1 MVMSRRQTEPIGKKL
16 VRLPSSVAVPAWT
29 ISILCHLAV
38 IVLVLVWAGSAVRE
52 ADPELE
58 VEREV
63 VMRFAGEAPP
73 IAPEVPDQVPEQ
85 PAPNESATGVSPAP
99 IDDRISRELD
109 EALRQPLPAPAAVGP
124 RQALVDGPPLGFS
137 TGFRGGLSTDLDHAS
152 TLPRVNLPGA
162 PLGRVE
168 TQFFGAA
175 AQGTKFVYVIDRS
188 ASMQFALATAK
199 AELLSSLQK
208 LPPTAEFQVVVYDLE
223 PQLLRVNGPYGL
235 MPATKENKQQTAR
248 FLDTIRSEGGT
259 DHVKAIK
266 RALTLSP
273 DVVYFLTDADEL
285 KPGQVQELTAL
296 NHRSAKA
303 SIHCIELSLDNLNR
317 KDNPMRVLARDN
329 RGVYQGIDLTRFPQ
343 PKDSD
348 HAQPRR

>member
-1 MVMSRRQTEPIGKKL
+1 MVMSRTQPDSEGKQRSWL
-16 VRLPSSVAVPAWT
+16 FDSTAFPAWT
-29 ISILCHLAV
+29 ISILCHLA
-38 IVLVLVWAGSAVRE
+38 IIALIIVWAGGAANHAE
-52 ADPELE
+52 AELE

-63 VMRFAGEAPP
+63 VMRIAGEAPAT
-73 IAPEVPDQVPEQ
+73 APEHQAPEL
-85 PAPNESATGVSPAP
+85 PAQIDTPTGASPAP
-99 IDDRISRELD
+99 VDQQISKQLD
-109 EALRQPLPAPAAVGP
+109 EAFRQALPAPAPAAP
-124 RQALVDGPPLGFS
+124 RPPLLDVPPLGLA
-137 TGFRGGLSTDLDHAS
+137 GGLPGGTGTALDVAP

-199 AELLSSLQK
+199 SELLTSLTK
-208 LPPTAEFQVVVYDLE
+208 LPPTAEFQIVVYDLE
-223 PQLLRVNGPYGL
+223 PQLMEINGQQGL
-235 MPATKENKQQTAR
+235 LPATKENKQRTAR

-296 NHRSAKA
+296 NQRTAKA
-303 SIHCIELSLDNLNR
+303 SIHCIELSLENLNR
-317 KDNPMRVLARDN
+317 KDNPLRVLARDN
-329 RGVYQGIDLTRFPQ
+329 RGAYQGIDLTRFPQ
-343 PKDSD
+343 RKDSD
-348 HAQPRR
+348 HAQPPR